1 MIDKIGAV
9 IIKDRKLLAAR
20 ESGEDI
26 FFIPGG
32 KREGSESDDQA
43 LRREVMEELGTGI
56 KSSRFYRNFT
66 ARASTRDD
74 DVTVNAYF
82 CETEKEP
89 EPSGEIEELIW
100 VSRDNYKELNI
111 GNVLKLMIPALIE
124 DGYL

>member
-9 IIKDRKLLAAR
+9 IIKDSKLLAAR
-20 ESGEDI
+20 EQGKGI

-32 KREGSESDDQA
+32 KREGSESDDEA

-56 KSSRFYRNFT
+56 KSSSFYRTFT
-66 ARASTRDD
+66 ARASTQDD

-82 CETEKEP
+82 CETENEP
-89 EPSGEIEELIW
+89 KPSGEIEELIW
-100 VSRDNYKELNI
+100 VSRDNYNEINI